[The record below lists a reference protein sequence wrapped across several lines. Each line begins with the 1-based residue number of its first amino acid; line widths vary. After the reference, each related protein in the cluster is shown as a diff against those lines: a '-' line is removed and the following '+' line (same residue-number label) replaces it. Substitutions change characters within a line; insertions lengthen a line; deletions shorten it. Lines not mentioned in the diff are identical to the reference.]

1 MLIVDFLDNGE
12 RIGPSNGQVHHASTP
27 WFDNASVLPVLVDLL
42 CAGTC
47 GAKIVTAATV
57 TVCGSM
63 VLDVVHFDVAVFSCI
78 RIQS

>member
-1 MLIVDFLDNGE
+1 METELDQAMVKCIV
-12 RIGPSNGQVHHASTP
+12 ASIP
-27 WFDNASVLPVLVDLL
+27 WSENASVLPVLVDLL

-63 VLDVVHFDVAVFSCI
+63 VF
-78 RIQS
+78 

>member
-1 MLIVDFLDNGE
+1 MLIVEFLDDRE
-12 RIGPSNGQVHHASTP
+12 RIEPGNGQVHHGSIQ
-27 WFDNASVLPVLVDLL
+27 WSDNASVLPVLVDLL

-63 VLDVVHFDVAVFSCI
+63 VLDVVHG
-78 RIQS
+78 

>member
-1 MLIVDFLDNGE
+1 MVKCIVARL
-12 RIGPSNGQVHHASTP
+12 P
-27 WFDNASVLPVLVDLL
+27 WSDNASVLPVLVDLL

-63 VLDVVHFDVAVFSCI
+63 VLDVVHS
-78 RIQS
+78 